1 MLIRGKES
9 LEAIIYAAAGVDC
22 EGSITLMRNVSKRG
36 YHTSGIF
43 VAVANVDK
51 RFIYFYTDNFGGH
64 VLMEH
69 PTKLAKKDIYR
80 WKIYGHNAAEFLKLI
95 KPYLKI
101 KEDRASL
108 AIWFDENKTS
118 LTYDQRDAIWL
129 QMKALNKGLP
139 PAETKREDVGTNSR
153 SDSPTL

>member
-22 EGSITLMRNVSKRG
+22 EGSITLMRNVNKRG

-51 RFIYFYTDNFGGH
+51 RFIDFYTENFGGH
-64 VLMEH
+64 VLIEQ
-69 PTKLAKKDIYR
+69 PKKLSRQQIYR
-80 WKIYGHNAAEFLKLI
+80 WKIYGHNAAEFLRLI

-101 KEDRASL
+101 KEDRANL

-118 LTYDQRDAIWL
+118 LSYKERDNIWL
-129 QMKALNKGLP
+129 LMKDLNKGLP
-139 PAETKREDVGTNSR
+139 PAETKREEAGTNLL